1 MKIKKDKIKFELL
14 YEGAIK
20 PKIGTIGS
28 AGYDISIPLTY
39 KAPIIIEPGESVK
52 INSGIA
58 ACMPKG
64 IVLLLFVRSSIGI
77 KRGLVLTNG
86 TGVIDSDYYG
96 NPTNKGEII
105 IALRNTSKD
114 KVILKPGERVIQGI
128 FVPYFLTDEDES
140 ELETVKYKERQGGI
154 GSTNKE
160 QYDA

>member
-1 MKIKKDKIKFELL
+1 MKRRGFEIVKGYEDKGINLPTRKT
-14 YEGAIK
+14 AH
-20 PKIGTIGS
+20 S
-28 AGYDISIPLTY
+28 AGYDVEAAEDVVIPMY
-39 KAPIIIEPGESVK
+39 KPGIK
-52 INSGIA
+52 PTLIPTGLKGY
-58 ACMPKG
+58 CMDDECF
-64 IVLLLFVRSSIGI
+64 LLLNRSSGP
-77 KRGLVLTNG
+77 KKGFLMANSVGL
-86 TGVIDSDYYG
+86 IDSDYYG

-140 ELETVKYKERQGGI
+140 ELETAKYKERQGGI